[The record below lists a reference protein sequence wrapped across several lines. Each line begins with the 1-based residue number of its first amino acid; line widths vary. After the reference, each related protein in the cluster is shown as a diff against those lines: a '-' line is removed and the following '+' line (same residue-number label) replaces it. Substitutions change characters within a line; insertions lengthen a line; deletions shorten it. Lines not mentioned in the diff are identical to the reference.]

1 MAQFRRIVRDG
12 SALWR
17 RDPAEQP
24 DAPSRRAITQD
35 PDGKK
40 GTPRHTRDEAQQHDR
55 SFISKIKFPVS
66 FSLSTRRRS
75 CSAHGYACPRK
86 PSLVRCNTSYNV

>member
-1 MAQFRRIVRDG
+1 MVVGCACLDLMDADVHT
-12 SALWR
+12 SAI
-17 RDPAEQP
+17 
-24 DAPSRRAITQD
+24 APSHGVLLQD

-66 FSLSTRRRS
+66 FSLSTR
-75 CSAHGYACPRK
+75 
-86 PSLVRCNTSYNV
+86 